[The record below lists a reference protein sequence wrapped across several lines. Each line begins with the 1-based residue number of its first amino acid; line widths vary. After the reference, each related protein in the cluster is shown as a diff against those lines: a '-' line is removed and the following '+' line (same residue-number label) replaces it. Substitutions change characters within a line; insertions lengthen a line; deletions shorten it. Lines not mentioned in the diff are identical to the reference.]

1 MSFPAYSQYTHVS
14 DPEWQYRSCGI
25 VALLM
30 IMEALAQ
37 KDLAT
42 PDTLIQEGLAMGAYK
57 EGIGWYHRGLAN
69 LATTYGF
76 TASNHDWSKTPATE
90 AQALLLKELAHG
102 PVIASVTTDKGGHLI
117 VIESIIGDDAI
128 THDPAEHNDIRQVIP
143 LSDVY
148 DHWTQRII
156 SVRN

>member
-30 IMEALAQ
+30 VMEALAQ
-37 KDLAT
+37 KDLTT
-42 PDTLIQEGLAMGAYK
+42 PDALIQEGLALGAYK

-69 LATTYGF
+69 LAATYGF
-76 TASNHDWSKTPATE
+76 TASNHDWSKVSAAE
-90 AQALLLKELAHG
+90 AQESLLKELVHG

-117 VIESIIGDDAI
+117 VVESVIGDDVV
-128 THDPAEHNDIRQVIP
+128 THDPAELTDIRQVIP
-143 LSDVY
+143 LSHLY